1 MAGLLEAIFGA
12 QDEAVEDVRQH
23 TGNDRQKAEQA
34 YTAAAGTILRGLET
48 KTKTKEGAESIW
60 EMLRKAVEKG
70 SLPAE
75 GQSRSAEG
83 QPRSEEGVQ
92 VREMGTNEV
101 NDMLKVIFGKDAPK
115 VERGYAKVVTLDP
128 ETSQKVFAKV
138 LPAVLG
144 GVFGQA
150 ESDPQESSQALPK
163 VVKDARVQMDK
174 QQPKAAGIFDAILD
188 RDGDGDFDLD
198 DLAGLLKTKPR

>member
-1 MAGLLEAIFGA
+1 MPGLLDAIFGT
-12 QDEAVEDVRQH
+12 DEETVDRVKQH
-23 TGNDRQKAEQA
+23 TGNDRRKAEQA
-34 YTAAAGTILRGLET
+34 YGAAAGTILRGLEA

-60 EMLRKAVEKG
+60 DLLRKKVEEGKV
-70 SLPAE
+70 PAE
-75 GQSRSAEG
+75 APSQSG
-83 QPRSEEGVQ
+83 GGPQ
-92 VREMGTNEV
+92 VREMDTNEV
-101 NDMLKVIFGKDAPK
+101 NDMLKVIFGKNAPK

-150 ESDPQESSQALPK
+150 ERDPQESPKALPK
-163 VVKDARVQMDK
+163 VVKDARAEMEQR
-174 QQPKAAGIFDAILD
+174 QPKAAGVFDAILD

-198 DLAGLLKTKPR
+198 DLAGLFKSKPR